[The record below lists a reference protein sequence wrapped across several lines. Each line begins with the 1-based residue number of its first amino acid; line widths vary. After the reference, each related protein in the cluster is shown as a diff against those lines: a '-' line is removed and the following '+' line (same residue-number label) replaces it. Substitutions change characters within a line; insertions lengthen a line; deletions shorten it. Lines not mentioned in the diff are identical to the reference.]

1 MRQEEERAWQ
11 NLTDRMQE
19 IGLLH
24 GAQALLAWDQQTYM
38 PPGGAAMRGAQ
49 NATLASLNHDR
60 FTAPEVGE
68 WLNILG
74 EAKLDA
80 FHQASL
86 RNLKRQRDREVRI
99 PKELVLASAKAST
112 DGFTRWM
119 AAREAE
125 DFSLFAPALETLVEL
140 SKAKIACLKKDEACG
155 YDILLEQLIPESP
168 RPGLIPSSIAW
179 PRESTISWT
188 KSATKRHL
196 PNLKALGA
204 LRDNVRCLRTLWLL
218 SDST

>member
-1 MRQEEERAWQ
+1 
-11 NLTDRMQE
+11 
-19 IGLLH
+19 
-24 GAQALLAWDQQTYM
+24 
-38 PPGGAAMRGAQ
+38 MRGAQ

-119 AAREAE
+119 AARDAE

-155 YDILLEQLIPESP
+155 YDILLEQFD
-168 RPGLIPSSIAW
+168 PGVTSAWLEPVFDRMAKGINDILDEIRDQKPPAELEGTWSI
-179 PRESTISWT
+179 E
-188 KSATKRHL
+188 
-196 PNLKALGA
+196 
-204 LRDNVRCLRTLWLL
+204 
-218 SDST
+218 